1 MAWAEKTFF
10 TVKDDSVPKNES
22 SDDRIN
28 RILKDLPPFMK
39 LTSRKARKLLV
50 RYEDLKQKHIENL
63 RNNHVFKFV
72 MKVAGFT
79 NERIEKFW
87 KGADIS
93 PFMEKYTPQNIKITK
108 EDLDILVLRAR
119 EHALSDLHQ
128 FCTELSAIPMYR
140 PAQEWEGIIDP
151 DPNVNIPDHSA
162 LPDPNSGADGN
173 EKLKS
178 PIEFIY
184 NMTDSEFLVFCKKFL
199 LMKKTLGKA
208 YNGVNDIIWYLLKDD
223 SDYPQYHREVY
234 DHTKIFDKDEKQVES
249 YKKYFYE
256 SMDLEPEDTKGNAKG
271 LDNYWTWMDNTPI
284 VHWDKTTAEFWFQRY
299 IAKWLAEDF
308 PKATT
313 TKARLRQRD
322 SKLRNKFKDLTDFR
336 NRFRTLFNNLRLD
349 KSTGKWMRDLTG
361 LRLTKMIRGRKE
373 FRDRQ
378 VGVKNDDG
386 EDESGPILRRRDSS
400 INMAAGVPAR
410 QTSTQAI
417 DRGGQKDRSGIA
429 VGVTNFE
436 KPDQY
441 EGQWDSY
448 RPQDMP
454 IEVPL
459 DFVRPI
465 FNERF
470 AHWKHELVLGEYEKR
485 SMQEADKWLQMTPW
499 AIGKIYLQP
508 SIFAHMQEAHIAITR
523 KYKKFEHLAL
533 GDWLGSEEHSYFFSK
548 LVALCIKTSDVLSGK
563 KYGLDKMYMR
573 LNLEKRRIMYSIGKL
588 DVPRRVRGTSSGKST
603 LPPDKRLWRDY
614 ADARKRGDAVAAAHA
629 LSGMRKPF

>member
-1 MAWAEKTFF
+1 MAWSEKTFF

-28 RILKDLPPFMK
+28 RILKDLPPYMK

-93 PFMEKYTPQNIKITK
+93 PFMEKYTPQNIKITT

-128 FCTELSAIPMYR
+128 FCTEIAAIPMSR
-140 PAQEWEGIIDP
+140 PPQWGTGVRDKDP
-151 DPNVNIPDHSA
+151 DVNIPDHSA
-162 LPDPNSGADGN
+162 LPDPGTATVGAPFGSA
-173 EKLKS
+173 KY
-178 PIEFIY
+178 IF
-184 NMTDSEFLVFCKKFL
+184 NMPDSEFLVFCKKFL
-199 LMKKTLGKA
+199 LMKKTNEKA
-208 YNGVNDIIWYLLKDD
+208 YNGANSVVWYVLGMLGVA
-223 SDYPQYHREVY
+223 PQYRGEVY
-234 DHTKIFDKDEKQVES
+234 AHTHVFDKDEKQVKS
-249 YKKYFYE
+249 YARG
-256 SMDLEPEDTKGNAKG
+256 SIAIGAVPVGST
-271 LDNYWTWMDNTPI
+271 NYWTWMDNTPI

-299 IAKWLAEDF
+299 IAKWLSPDPKAEAEAEATAEDAAN
-308 PKATT
+308 PLSRD
-313 TKARLRQRD
+313 ARFELDRK
-322 SKLRNKFKDLTDFR
+322 SKNNETKFKDLTDFR
-336 NRFRTLFNNLRLD
+336 NRFRSLFNNLRLD

-378 VGVKNDDG
+378 VGVKNTTETGD
-386 EDESGPILRRRDSS
+386 SAPTAPTMRRASSLGPINS
-400 INMAAGVPAR
+400 
-410 QTSTQAI
+410 
-417 DRGGQKDRSGIA
+417 GGQKDRSGIA

-436 KPDQY
+436 KEDKY
-441 EGQWDSY
+441 EGQWDHY
-448 RPQDMP
+448 RPEDMP
-454 IEVPL
+454 TEVPL

-485 SMQEADKWLQMTPW
+485 SMQEADKWLQLTPW

-508 SIFAHMQEAHIAITR
+508 CIFAHMQEAHIAITR
-523 KYKKFEHLAL
+523 KYKKFQHLAL
-533 GDWLGSEEHSYFFSK
+533 EDWLGSEEHSYFFSK

-573 LNLEKRRIMYSIGKL
+573 INLEKRRIMYSIGKL
-588 DVPRRVRGTSSGKST
+588 DAPRRRGRGIST
-603 LPPDKRLWRDY
+603 LPPSVSDKRLWREY
-614 ADARKRGDAVAAAHA
+614 TDARKRGDAGAAAHA
-629 LSGMRKPF
+629 LTGMRKPF

>member
-10 TVKDDSVPKNES
+10 NVKDDTVPKNES

-50 RYEDLKQKHIENL
+50 RYEDLKQRHIENL

-128 FCTELSAIPMYR
+128 FCTELVAIPLYR
-140 PAQEWEGIIDP
+140 PAQEGEGRIDP

-162 LPDPNSGADGN
+162 LPDPNSGGKPN
-173 EKLKS
+173 PKLKS
-178 PIEFIY
+178 QREYIY

-208 YNGVNDIIWYLLKDD
+208 YDENDIIWYLLKDD
-223 SDYPQYHREVY
+223 SDDPQYTREVY
-234 DHTKIFDKDEKQVES
+234 DHTKLFDKDEKQVES
-249 YKKYFYE
+249 YNMSFYK
-256 SMDLEPEDTKGNAKG
+256 SLDLEPEDMDKDGKEG
-271 LDNYWTWMDNTPI
+271 LQNYWTWMDNTPI
-284 VHWDKTTAEFWFQRY
+284 IHWDKTTAEFWFQRY
-299 IAKWLAEDF
+299 VAKWLAEDY
-308 PKATT
+308 PKAE
-313 TKARLRQRD
+313 RNGEPIMPPRD
-322 SKLRNKFKDLTDFR
+322 SKLKNKFKDLTDFR
-336 NRFRTLFNNLRLD
+336 NRFRNLFNNLRLD

-373 FRDRQ
+373 FKDRGVGLGRDAP
-378 VGVKNDDG
+378 VVNNPSEEG
-386 EDESGPILRRRDSS
+386 GPLAPQRMRRSS
-400 INMAAGVPAR
+400 SMGVPVNR
-410 QTSTQAI
+410 LNN
-417 DRGGQKDRSGIA
+417 KDKSGIA

-436 KPDQY
+436 DPERI
-441 EGQWDSY
+441 EGELDTW
-448 RPQDMP
+448 RPEDLP
-454 IEVPL
+454 TEVPL

-508 SIFAHMQEAHIAITR
+508 SIFAHMQEAHIAIT
-523 KYKKFEHLAL
+523 KKFKKFQHLTL
-533 GDWLGSEEHSYFFSK
+533 EDWLGSEDHSFFFSK
-548 LVALCIKTSDVLSGK
+548 LVALCIKTSDILSGK

-573 LNLEKRRIMYSIGKL
+573 INLEKRRIMYSIGKL
-588 DVPRRVRGTSSGKST
+588 DVPRRVRGTSAGTST
-603 LPPDKRLWRDY
+603 RAPSDKRLWRDY
-614 ADARKRGDAVAAAHA
+614 EDARKRGDADAAAHA
-629 LSGMRKPF
+629 LAGMRRPF

>member
-128 FCTELSAIPMYR
+128 FCTENSAIPMYR
-140 PAQEWEGIIDP
+140 PAQEGKGRIDP
-151 DPNVNIPDHSA
+151 DPDVHIPDHSA
-162 LPDPNSGADGN
+162 LPDPNSGADPDPN
-173 EKLKS
+173 LKS
-178 PIEFIY
+178 PREFIY

-208 YNGVNDIIWYLLKDD
+208 YNGVNDIVWYLLKDD
-223 SDYPQYHREVY
+223 SDYPQYIQEVY
-234 DHTKIFDKDEKQVES
+234 DHTKIFNAKEEQVES
-249 YKKYFYE
+249 CNTFVHK
-256 SMDLEPEDTKGNAKG
+256 SMGLGKDTDEKGSEG
-271 LDNYWTWMDNTPI
+271 VQNYWTWMDNTPI

-299 IAKWLAEDF
+299 IAKWLADDY
-308 PKATT
+308 PKAEGDMPP
-313 TKARLRQRD
+313 RD
-322 SKLRNKFKDLTDFR
+322 SKLRNKFKDLKDFR
-336 NRFRTLFNNLRLD
+336 DRFRTLFNNLRLD

-361 LRLTKMIRGRKE
+361 LRLTKMIRGRHE

-378 VGVKNDDG
+378 VGVKQKPDG
-386 EDESGPILRRRDSS
+386 SEADPKDIAPPALERRNSSVAPRDS
-400 INMAAGVPAR
+400 
-410 QTSTQAI
+410 
-417 DRGGQKDRSGIA
+417 GGKNDKSGIA

-436 KPDQY
+436 LADDY
-441 EGQWDSY
+441 EGQWDNY
-448 RPQDMP
+448 RPQHMP
-454 IEVPL
+454 TEVPL

-523 KYKKFEHLAL
+523 KYKKFQHLVL
-533 GDWLGSEEHSYFFSK
+533 EDWLGSEEHSYFFSK
-548 LVALCIKTSDVLSGK
+548 LVALCIKTSDILSGK

-573 LNLEKRRIMYSIGKL
+573 INLEKRRIMYSIGKL
-588 DVPRRVRGTSSGKST
+588 DVPTRKSRGKST

-614 ADARKRGDAVAAAHA
+614 ADARKRGDVDAAAHA
-629 LSGMRKPF
+629 LAGVRKPF